1 MNLQL
6 RLILLAIIIIY
17 GWFEPFSSVP
27 LLIIYYIVLVFKN
40 KENNHPFN
48 PLEDKPSD
56 FQIKL
61 NNRIKKIIRGY
72 RNNP

>member
-6 RLILLAIIIIY
+6 RLIILAIIIIY
-17 GWFEPFSSVP
+17 GYFEPFSNVP
-27 LLIIYYIVLVFKN
+27 LLIIYYTVLVFKN

-61 NNRIKKIIRGY
+61 NKGINKIIKGY